1 MATDF
6 DFTEDT
12 AASEVQDFEFQE
24 EPAVPQLQFPTL
36 PPGATLADFLSQQPP
51 IMQPWEGGVVRS
63 ALPGSLQPED
73 LLPAVRKIGGELAV
87 GEQGDTHPDIIER
100 EGIPAVEID
109 QRGFMGPQGEF
120 YDREAAAQG
129 TGIPT
134 EREPGRLHSTDL
146 PAFESPVA
154 ITDKGP
160 VYASDTGKPIPSTG
174 EEPWTFGQVVSAPL
188 KGAGMVIADILNR
201 ARMEGAGLPEVTAP
215 QAIISPE
222 GIRMETEEERKNRLS
237 FGGEKPL
244 YVPRGTALAPQGNEL
259 QRLISQWSTPES
271 LALLPAGMSR
281 AGAALVMTQMVPGIL
296 GEVKAV
302 IAGEGTEEE
311 KRDRINNL
319 FSMAILAAHGAG
331 KERPQAERA
340 AAQVPEARP
349 TEAVTPALEAAV
361 PAQAPQAAIA
371 SELGAKFSKPMAGR
385 DQYQVVHPDY
395 GTITVVVPEGSGI
408 EAVRSKIDAAVARF
422 KEAEPTAP
430 KAEVTAMN
438 LLKMTPDQIVEW
450 KKSGE
455 YGEAKRLAMSK
466 AVDPKDV
473 PALEAE
479 RDRLRAEATKT
490 LDSVADAGLEE
501 RLKAAENVGRIGLK
515 AQLLNEM
522 LMDAPKPAEAPKAA
536 SAPADKIEPKPAA
549 KEPWQMTRK
558 EFDKSDFYQH
568 NILHPD
574 RPSVG
579 PEGFRSGIGPNVI
592 GATSGKPLNIIEA
605 RYGTKAGRP
614 VYVVPKDAIVSSPN
628 GPKIKPGW
636 VPGNKII
643 PRYDFQPLHEAIVEQ
658 ALREGKQV
666 PKEVLSEYPNLERP
680 AAPSVATSIGA
691 GIEAALRRKAEA
703 GAVTVPAPIARAVE
717 KTRDTI
723 TTLVKTKGVRDT
735 MDYTKDVAGNAA
747 MVYGQRVGN
756 NIRGELRRAMG
767 RTKKPNALD
776 ENALTFVREANGDR
790 SQLGVMR
797 SKLNASTVAN
807 PKWKNAALKAIDHAD
822 ANWDRLNP
830 IASQYEGAT
839 HAQIMAEN
847 NAGINTVE
855 RPGYVMHAQDVKN
868 EFGFFSDVAGE
879 GTTGFKHVRTHD
891 TLADSIAAGVD
902 PKSINA
908 VTLLTQRVARGQ
920 MLINNRAWVEG
931 LKATIDPLTRKT
943 VITEPE
949 VISRGQGLPP
959 DTRAPEGY
967 VMEIAGGRPIAILK
981 PYAGIFRA
989 LTEPSKFSESL
1000 GWNMA
1005 LKAATTGKS
1014 ISLLIDTFHL
1024 GRIAFWESII
1034 KPLSF
1039 TDPKLPLPSYKRGV
1053 LTLDY
1058 SPAELNR
1065 MAQSGEI
1072 DPAHLNDILQAQRD
1086 VNGLVKH
1093 GYNIAKISDM
1103 LHQEWMQKI
1112 PITGGFTKWL
1122 FNQFQRGAMAEVGA
1136 LEVGRYRRMHPS
1148 WTEERVYREVAK
1160 DLNTRFGNL
1169 GRQGILKSR
1178 TAQDTA
1184 RLLFLA
1190 PQWNEG
1196 LIRSELGA
1204 ITGAVKGIAS
1214 TAKEGRLSF
1223 GILPRAVGAMIV
1235 AQFAAN
1241 QIINYITR
1249 GKPTWQNEEEGLGAK
1264 LSAWVPDVVGKGPGF
1279 FLHPLGLAAEVTHLL
1294 SQKYEKKGDAREA
1307 IMAFMGGR
1315 LSTLSRPLMTFL
1327 TRRDIFQRLIRPE
1340 KIWGETAKSA
1350 IPSPIGAQAV
1360 VPAIGERLGGE
1371 PKEPFVGAYQKQMMS
1386 SMGVKT
1392 DQAPSPGQR
1401 MQTLAQK
1408 FKKERGITTPGEFY
1422 GSAYTPLRDAI
1433 QRGAMKESL
1442 AEYDRLL
1449 DTVAPSGKRYTP
1461 EQIDNAMKPW
1471 TGGRL
1476 NKQTY
1481 QVTPR
1486 KAKTFTGSAAK
1497 EREFINTLTPEQ
1509 KATYRRAY
1517 EDRVQFYKNFRE
1529 MLKARPKATNEFG
1542 FVPLE

>member
-1 MATDF
+1 MAIDF

-12 AASEVQDFEFQE
+12 AAPEVQDFEFQE
-24 EPAVPQLQFPTL
+24 EPAVPKWQFPTL

-120 YDREAAAQG
+120 YDRESAAQG
-129 TGIPT
+129 TGLPT

-146 PAFESPVA
+146 PAFEAPVA

-281 AGAALVMTQMVPGIL
+281 AGAALIMTQMVPGIV
-296 GEVKAV
+296 GDIKAIV
-302 IAGEGTEEE
+302 SGEGTEEE

-331 KERPQAERA
+331 KEKPQAERA
-340 AAQVPEARP
+340 AAQVTETRP
-349 TEAVTPALEAAV
+349 SESVTPAPEATV
-361 PAQAPQAAIA
+361 PTQAPQAAIA

-408 EAVRSKIDAAVARF
+408 EAVRSKIDASIARF
-422 KEAEPTAP
+422 KEA
-430 KAEVTAMN
+430 
-438 LLKMTPDQIVEW
+438 
-450 KKSGE
+450 
-455 YGEAKRLAMSK
+455 
-466 AVDPKDV
+466 
-473 PALEAE
+473 
-479 RDRLRAEATKT
+479 
-490 LDSVADAGLEE
+490 
-501 RLKAAENVGRIGLK
+501 AAEEKPATLTPTIRLPDGRQFTGRSHGEIVIKIARETGDPELLVEADKPQNKGFQDQNGNFLTRKEAVPVFKKITGKDPGIADSLQSEDFVGH
-515 AQLLNEM
+515 ED
-522 LMDAPKPAEAPKAA
+522 LMDLGSKPTEAPKAA
-536 SAPADKIEPKPAA
+536 PAPATKVEPKPAEPAAAPTTEPSAPA
-549 KEPWQMTRK
+549 KVEGETTVPQEGRVTFHAK
-558 EFDKSDFYQH
+558 ATGKKSRWIKRAGEWFKADAQG
-568 NILHPD
+568 NPK
-574 RPSVG
+574 
-579 PEGFRSGIGPNVI
+579 
-592 GATSGKPLNIIEA
+592 GKPLA
-605 RYGTKAGRP
+605 P
-614 VYVVPKDAIVSSPN
+614 M
-628 GPKIKPGW
+628 
-636 VPGNKII
+636 
-643 PRYDFQPLHEAIVEQ
+643 
-658 ALREGKQV
+658 ALRDALEEQLLRESKGV
-666 PKEVLSEYPNLERP
+666 PRG
-680 AAPSVATSIGA
+680 TIGA
-691 GIEAALRRKAEA
+691 GIQAALARKSEA

-723 TTLVKTKGVRDT
+723 TTLAKTKGVRDV
-735 MDYTKDVAGNAA
+735 MAYTKDVAGNAA
-747 MVYGQRVGN
+747 MVYGQRAGN

-767 RTKKPNALD
+767 RTKKPNVLD

-797 SKLNASTVAN
+797 AKLNASTVAS

-931 LKATIDPLTRKT
+931 LKGTIDPMTKKT

-949 VISRGQGLPP
+949 VISRGPGLPP

-981 PYAGIFRA
+981 PYAGLFRA

-1000 GWNMA
+1000 GWNMG

-1014 ISLLIDTFHL
+1014 IALLIDTFHL

-1065 MAQSGEI
+1065 MAQAGEI
-1072 DPAHLNDILQAQRD
+1072 DPAHLPDILQAQRD

-1122 FNQFQRGAMAEVGA
+1122 FNQFQRGAMAEVGS

-1204 ITGAVKGIAS
+1204 ITGTVKGIAS

-1241 QIINYITR
+1241 QLINYITR
-1249 GKPTWQNEEEGLGAK
+1249 GKPTWENEEEGLGAK

-1401 MQTLAQK
+1401 IQTLAQK